1 MTFQKLFILKP
12 DTYFDRLLLLGLLLL
27 LILSSKDMF
36 LRNIR
41 GKAFSGIS
49 LHILHDKTEVGNI
62 YILEFSAY
70 TSPVIVYNA

>member
-1 MTFQKLFILKP
+1 MTFQKLFIWKP
-12 DTYFDRLLLLGLLLL
+12 DTYFDRLLLLGLLSL

-36 LRNIR
+36 LRTIR

-62 YILEFSAY
+62 YIYIRVFCIYKSGNC
-70 TSPVIVYNA
+70 I